1 MNRERY
7 AINDEHT
14 YFLSVYREE
23 NEEFDYYTIDLDDKS
38 YHLSSEDMERLH
50 KYIHTMFNE
59 YTMLRDFKAY
69 FHELD
74 DKDFI
79 EDLKRLKI
87 DIQLQ

>member
-7 AINDEHT
+7 VINDEGT
-14 YFLSVYREE
+14 YFLCVYREE

-38 YHLSSEDMERLH
+38 YQISSEEMERLY
-50 KYIHTMFNE
+50 KYIHAMFNE

-69 FHELD
+69 FHELSHD
-74 DKDFI
+74 DFI

-87 DIQLQ
+87 DIKLQ